1 MRVYDV
7 PNRNTEQLV
16 CSWVVHRIPS
26 THTVSI
32 VYIRTFALF
41 DKNNIISSIYGWCCD
56 SFGRVNK
63 KQCVANVCNLKSA
76 LSPRHRPM
84 VWTFLKIITFYSQ
97 PVSPYPDTQNTL
109 IFGFFPFL
117 RNSLIEN
124 KSSTNSM
131 VQPMSVWNVCC
142 IAMFPYVRVRVYSEL
157 KWNKIK

>member
-7 PNRNTEQLV
+7 PNCNTEQLV

-56 SFGRVNK
+56 SFERVNK

-76 LSPRHRPM
+76 LSPRHPPM

-97 PVSPYPDTQNTL
+97 PVSPSIPYPDTQNTL
-109 IFGFFPFL
+109 IFGFFSISSEFPDRKQKFDEFNGSTDISVECML
-117 RNSLIEN
+117 YSYISLC
-124 KSSTNSM
+124 SCTC
-131 VQPMSVWNVCC
+131 V
-142 IAMFPYVRVRVYSEL
+142 FRVEM
-157 KWNKIK
+157 K